1 MQKGTVLRIS
11 TLVALSAMA
20 SVAASAFPLSVGMEN
35 NSWRPAVEPET
46 STLIEAYKT
55 ADVVVRD
62 ADQLVRVMSN
72 IEQLNAIAQWPEGVG
87 LALVFP
93 VAEPAAT
100 ENTGVAASDA
110 AAAVAASES
119 GPPEPAIKPAI
130 KPAIEPAAEPVQA
143 PAAAGKRGA
152 K

>member
-1 MQKGTVLRIS
+1 
-11 TLVALSAMA
+11 MA
-20 SVAASAFPLSVGMEN
+20 SIAANAFPLSVGMEN

-130 KPAIEPAAEPVQA
+130 EPAAEPVQA